1 MPAVKIADLI
11 LLYLPLKYI
20 NSAIK
25 PVTIEKGIGIQ
36 VIPVIN
42 IKIPIIVL
50 IMRIMPGFF
59 TLVRNNINGIPPIIP
74 IMDDNRT
81 RKIGMRPVI
90 AKTITITK

>member
-25 PVTIEKGIGIQ
+25 PVTIEKGMGIQ

-50 IMRIMPGFF
+50 MIRIMPGFF
-59 TLVRNNINGIPPIIP
+59 TLVRNNINGIPPIMP

-81 RKIGMRPVI
+81 RKIGIRPVI
-90 AKTITITK
+90 ANTITITK